1 MDLFNI
7 LAEKIVKTLA
17 LIYCVNDF
25 KVVPPSW
32 DIISEIYS
40 VNYSVGEIESAKEVL
55 KNCHLLIELMYRPY
69 VRITAGSGHNVLEL
83 IQQEMFRIDNGL
95 AVKTIFNDIC
105 TKKYLY
111 PVNNDET
118 KLIEVV
124 ARILFNLRMSDFTDE
139 IMNTFIEELKSVKD
153 AILQYDS
160 DKRRANTASYKIVF
174 RDDNGQEITRQF
186 DSAENTTEGD
196 MLYNALTS
204 DLEEFN
210 ESISSDEKRQILFKI
225 LKELI

>member
-1 MDLFNI
+1 
-7 LAEKIVKTLA
+7 
-17 LIYCVNDF
+17 
-25 KVVPPSW
+25 
-32 DIISEIYS
+32 
-40 VNYSVGEIESAKEVL
+40 
-55 KNCHLLIELMYRPY
+55 
-69 VRITAGSGHNVLEL
+69 
-83 IQQEMFRIDNGL
+83 
-95 AVKTIFNDIC
+95 
-105 TKKYLY
+105 
-111 PVNNDET
+111 
-118 KLIEVV
+118 
-124 ARILFNLRMSDFTDE
+124 MSDFTDE